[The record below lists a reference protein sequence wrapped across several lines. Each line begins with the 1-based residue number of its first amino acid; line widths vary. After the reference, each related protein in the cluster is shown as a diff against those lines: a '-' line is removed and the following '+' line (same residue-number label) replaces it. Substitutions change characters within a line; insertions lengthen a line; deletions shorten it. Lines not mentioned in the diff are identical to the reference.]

1 MAGAAGKLAKLEQK
15 LQAAYKRGGE
25 KNDYV
30 GGYGGGHLH
39 AESFEAVEQHEKD
52 RQKLAAEVKK
62 ARAAAKKE
70 KKNIKQQAAAINGP
84 KQAFPEVTRALMTQ
98 LRAFPAQPQ
107 RQPGWAREICTWERY
122 ERAVARAGADVG
134 VGKDGYSGYLTRKA
148 SPEVRRPDATQSP
161 EALVG
166 PPSSVGGLLEGL
178 MNAPGGAAELAHA
191 FQARQNAQRAARD
204 DIYDSDDDVARR
216 LQDDYDEEEED
227 DDEGL
232 ARRLQDGDEEG
243 DARLARRLA
252 GQRGASVNDGDA
264 VLAAFLGG
272 GGPPPLER
280 RLSTGED
287 DPALQRALLQST
299 RPQQSAFAAGVDAQ
313 LERALAASRA
323 EAGLE
328 ATARWDAPGP
338 ASPSGADDDDAALQA
353 ALLESAP
360 PQQSEEERQIAKAI
374 RLSALEAAPE
384 EVLMTDA
391 AATGARR
398 LNRRR
403 GSSDPD
409 ERMTSGAGSRKTD

>member
-1 MAGAAGKLAKLEQK
+1 
-15 LQAAYKRGGE
+15 
-25 KNDYV
+25 
-30 GGYGGGHLH
+30 
-39 AESFEAVEQHEKD
+39 
-52 RQKLAAEVKK
+52 
-62 ARAAAKKE
+62 
-70 KKNIKQQAAAINGP
+70 
-84 KQAFPEVTRALMTQ
+84 
-98 LRAFPAQPQ
+98 
-107 RQPGWAREICTWERY
+107 
-122 ERAVARAGADVG
+122 
-134 VGKDGYSGYLTRKA
+134 
-148 SPEVRRPDATQSP
+148 
-161 EALVG
+161 
-166 PPSSVGGLLEGL
+166 
-178 MNAPGGAAELAHA
+178 MNAPGGAAALAHA

-204 DIYDSDDDVARR
+204 DIYDSDDEDRDVARR
-216 LQDDYDEEEED
+216 LQDDYDEEEDD
-227 DDEGL
+227 DDEAL

-252 GQRGASVNDGDA
+252 GQRGSSVNDGDA

-323 EAGLE
+323 EAGLA
-328 ATARWDAPGP
+328 ATERWDAPGP
-338 ASPSGADDDDAALQA
+338 ASPGGADDDDAALQA

-360 PQQSEEERQIAKAI
+360 PQQSEEERQIAEAI

-391 AATGARR
+391 AAPGARR

-409 ERMTSGAGSRKTD
+409 ERMTSGSGSRKTD